1 MSKGY
6 AQRVACRVAGLSRS
20 SYCRRRAL
28 ASQPSA
34 TDKHAGLREWLV
46 KFAEKHHRWG
56 YRRAWKCAR
65 AEGWDAGRETV
76 RRLWRAE
83 NLRVAPRRKGK
94 RLKTTISP
102 QQQVKADHPGHVWA
116 LDFQFDSDWKGKAIK
131 ICNVVDEYTREHVTF
146 AVDRAL
152 TAKDVIELL
161 WIWLRWS
168 EADPRCSGWIMGRNS
183 SLMHWHGGLQKRT
196 PSGRSSHL
204 DSRGI
209 TGMWSLS
216 TTACVTSCSKRTS
229 SMGSTT
235 LAWQCSAG
243 HTGTIT
249 TIRILPWDSKAQH
262 SSRLPNSNL

>member
-6 AQRVACRVAGLSRS
+6 TQRVACRVAGLSRS

-46 KFAEKHHRWG
+46 KFAEKRHRWG

-65 AEGWDAGRETV
+65 AEGWDVGRETV

-83 NLRVAPRRKGK
+83 NLRVTPRRKGK

-161 WIWLRWS
+161 DLAALERGRPKVLRMDNGPEFISDALARWAAEEDTIRAFIPPGQPWHNGYVESFHNRMRDELLEENLFDGIDDARLAVQCWS
-168 EADPRCSGWIMGRNS
+168 YRYNNYHPHS
-183 SLMHWHGGLQKRT
+183 SLGFQS
-196 PSGRSSHL
+196 P
-204 DSRGI
+204 
-209 TGMWSLS
+209 
-216 TTACVTSCSKRTS
+216 
-229 SMGSTT
+229 
-235 LAWQCSAG
+235 
-243 HTGTIT
+243 
-249 TIRILPWDSKAQH
+249 AQFAA
-262 SSRLPNSNL
+262 SQ